1 VSTEAL
7 SRSDIPIGTDIMIR
21 NSMLAAA
28 ILAAGLAL
36 GATSTLH
43 AQEAVVN
50 QGEQFRVTYPA
61 GYTGNIV
68 GGGETVTVT
77 AGRYPQVNYTGA
89 FHEASA
95 GIPVFTGGT
104 EGGVAYLPAP
114 ATGAMTAAR

>member
-1 VSTEAL
+1 
-7 SRSDIPIGTDIMIR
+7 MIR
-21 NSMLAAA
+21 NSMIAAA
-28 ILAAGLAL
+28 LLAAGLAL

-50 QGEQFRVTYPA
+50 QGEQFHVSYPA

-95 GIPVFTGGT
+95 GIPVFVGGN
-104 EGGVAYLPAP
+104 EGGVAYLPTPEASAHL
-114 ATGAMTAAR
+114 ATR